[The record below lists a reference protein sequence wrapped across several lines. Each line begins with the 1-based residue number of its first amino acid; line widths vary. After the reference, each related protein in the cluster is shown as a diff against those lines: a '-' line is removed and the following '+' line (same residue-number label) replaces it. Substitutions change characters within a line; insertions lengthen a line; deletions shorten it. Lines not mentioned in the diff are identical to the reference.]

1 MPNSESRHEPS
12 SLRRDYAPLFGRTVA
27 FFGWVSA
34 FSAVFVCS
42 YQALAATSRWVD
54 KADNPY
60 HCTHHSYDKQNAC

>member
-1 MPNSESRHEPS
+1 MSH
-12 SLRRDYAPLFGRTVA
+12 RRYAGITLHCSAVQWFFFGR
-27 FFGWVSA
+27 VSV

-60 HCTHHSYDKQNAC
+60 HCTDHSYDKQNAC